1 MGLMQT
7 SAMPYRRRQFLLHL
21 GALFGAPASLAISTR
36 EATPALPWLAFRPA
50 AFDVTTDSASIWL
63 CADGE
68 GSARIQ
74 YGAAGQWDRS
84 TLSELATLS
93 QSTDHTAIVRLK
105 GLADDTRYQYRIA
118 DADGKPRDAGFAS
131 GSFATAPV
139 ANRDFSFAF
148 SADTHARHR
157 PFKLFE
163 LMLEKKP
170 DFFIHLG
177 DTVYADSPR
186 SQFRPTLEH
195 YRMKHREIRSDPH
208 LQRFLSEVP
217 TFAIWDDHEVEN
229 DFTAGHPAIA
239 TGRQAFLEYWPV
251 AGALPN
257 DPTILYR
264 HFKWTP
270 ACEFFILDT
279 RQYRDV
285 GESGPGIGKTV
296 LGARQLEWL
305 KRVLKASSAQF
316 KFICSSVPFHHNGVD
331 KWGGFKAERRH
342 LVEFIR
348 DERIR
353 NVVILSA
360 DLHAAADLSDER
372 TGLIE
377 FLVGPIAA
385 PLQLASAPNARTR
398 DTARPGSYVGDE
410 YNFGLIRVTYPHG
423 RDGRATLR
431 HQVIDA
437 RNEIRYSREIV
448 ATG

>member
-1 MGLMQT
+1 MQT
-7 SAMPYRRRQFLLHL
+7 SLMPYRRRQFLLQL
-21 GALFGAPASLAISTR
+21 GALFGVPASLAISTR
-36 EATPALPWLAFRPA
+36 EAKPELPWLAFRPA

-68 GSARIQ
+68 RSARIQ
-74 YGAAGQWDRS
+74 YSAAGQWDRS

-93 QSTDHTAIVRLK
+93 QSADYTASVRLK
-105 GLADDTRYQYRIA
+105 GLAADTRYQYRIA
-118 DADGKPRDAGFAS
+118 DADGKPRDADFAS
-131 GSFATAPV
+131 GSFATAPS
-139 ANRDFSFAF
+139 AHRDFTFAF

-157 PFKLFE
+157 PFKLFD

-186 SQFRPTLEH
+186 SQFQPTLEH
-195 YRMKHREIRSDPH
+195 YRKKHREIRSDSH

-217 TFAIWDDHEVEN
+217 TFVIWDDHEVEN
-229 DFTAGHPAIA
+229 DFTGSHPAIA
-239 TGRQAFLEYWPV
+239 IGRQAFLEYWPV
-251 AGALPN
+251 AGATHG
-257 DPTILYR
+257 DATILYR
-264 HFKWTP
+264 RFQWTP

-279 RQYRDV
+279 RQYRDA
-285 GESGPGIGKTV
+285 GDSGPGIGKTM
-296 LGARQLEWL
+296 LGSRQLEWL
-305 KRVLKASSAQF
+305 KRGLKASSAQF
-316 KFICSSVPFHHNGVD
+316 KFVCSSVPFHQNGVD

-372 TGLIE
+372 TGLVE
-377 FLVGPIAA
+377 FLIGPIAA
-385 PLQLASAPNARTR
+385 PLQQANAPSSRTR
-398 DTARPGSYVGDE
+398 DSARAGSYVGDE
-410 YNFGLIRVTYPHG
+410 YNFGLIRVAHPG
-423 RDGRATLR
+423 GVDGRATLR
-431 HQVIDA
+431 HEVIDA
-437 RNEIRYSREIV
+437 RNSVRYSREIV